1 MSDDY
6 LDIGNDGLPRTSNG
20 RALINHVDGDAVDNF
35 VEEPTL
41 ANYQRL
47 ATRTA
52 IYPGQGTPLG
62 LAYCALK
69 LNGEAGEF
77 AEHVGK
83 AMRDDN
89 LIEMTGLANAID
101 EGLGCLEPVQVAHV
115 TFHSLS
121 PERKALLIKEVGD
134 VLWYASAICNELG
147 ISLEDAATQNLVKLW
162 DRSKRNTL
170 QGSGDNR

>member
-1 MSDDY
+1 M
-6 LDIGNDGLPRTSNG
+6 NKP
-20 RALINHVDGDAVDNF
+20 INNVDGDAVDNF

-69 LNGEAGEF
+69 LNGEAGEL

-83 AMRDDN
+83 AMRDDM
-89 LIEMTGLANAID
+89 LME
-101 EGLGCLEPVQVAHV
+101 VATDYDTDGIGPMIV
-115 TFHSLS
+115 STNMNDLT
-121 PERKALLIKEVGD
+121 PERKSLLIKEVGD

-162 DRSKRNTL
+162 DRSKRNAL
-170 QGSGDNR
+170 QGSGDTR

>member
-1 MSDDY
+1 MTQ
-6 LDIGNDGLPRTSNG
+6 P
-20 RALINHVDGDAVDNF
+20 INHVDGDAVDNF

-41 ANYQRL
+41 ANYQQL

-52 IYPGQGTPLG
+52 IYPGQGTPIG

-69 LNGEAGEF
+69 LNGEAGEL

-83 AMRDDN
+83 AMRDDM
-89 LIEMTGLANAID
+89 LME
-101 EGLGCLEPVQVAHV
+101 VV
-115 TFHSLS
+115 TDYDNDGIGPMLVSTNMNDLT
-121 PERKALLIKEVGD
+121 PERKSLLIKEVGD